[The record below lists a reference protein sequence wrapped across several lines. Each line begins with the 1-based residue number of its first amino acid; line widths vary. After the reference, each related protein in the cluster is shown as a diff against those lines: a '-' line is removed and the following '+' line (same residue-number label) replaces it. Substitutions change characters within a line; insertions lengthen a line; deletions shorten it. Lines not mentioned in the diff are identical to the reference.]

1 MNIFSRGID
10 VSSWQ
15 GNIDFN
21 AVKDGGV
28 DFVIIK
34 AGRGIGRIDENFYT
48 NYTNA
53 KKAGLDVG
61 AYWYSYATDTD
72 FCRQEAES
80 FVNAVKGC
88 KFEYPLYFDIEEQF
102 QIEQGKDFCS
112 SLIQTFCDY
121 LEEHGY
127 FSGFYS
133 YLDMI
138 NRAMNDYVKN
148 RYSCWVAQWNSSCDY
163 KYPYAMW
170 QHSATGRIDGIQ
182 TNVDCDYCYTDFPTL
197 IKKLQ
202 LNGFSSDS
210 NILKSTEEIA
220 QEVLAGKWNVGE
232 ERRKLL
238 EAAGY
243 NYNLVQDEVNRLCA
257 NHAKTYIVQTGDTIE
272 SILNKFNIS
281 IEKFVSLNYKLKAGD
296 TIRIEE

>member
-1 MNIFSRGID
+1 MDIFSRGID

-21 AVKDGGV
+21 AVKDDGV

-80 FVNAVKGC
+80 FVDAVKGC

-102 QIEQGKDFCS
+102 QIEQGKEFCS
-112 SLIQTFCDY
+112 SLIQTFCDC

-138 NRAMNDYVKN
+138 NRAMNDHVKT
-148 RYSCWVAQWNSSCDY
+148 RYSCWVAQWSSSCSYDGTY
-163 KYPYAMW
+163 GLW
-170 QHSATGRIDGIQ
+170 QYSATGNIGGIQ
-182 TNVDCDYCYTDFPTL
+182 TDVDCNYCYVNYPGL

-202 LNGFSSDS
+202 LNGFYDY
-210 NILKSTEEIA
+210 NKLKTIEEVA
-220 QEVLAGKWNVGE
+220 QEVLAGKWNVGD
-232 ERRKLL
+232 ERRRLL
-238 EAAGY
+238 TDAGY
-243 NYNLVQDEVNRLCA
+243 NYDLVQDEVNRICA
-257 NHAKTYIVQTGDTIE
+257 NHSKTYIVQNGDTFE

-281 IEKFVSLNYKLKAGD
+281 LEKLVSLNYQLKAGD